1 MNGNIYFLVE
11 PLGGQRF
18 VNTKNKIII
27 NISIEDHTF
36 TQRVGV
42 VKHLPKFYK
51 GNVEIGDMLVVHHNT
66 FRTYYDQNGNRKES
80 FNHIKDS
87 LFYVGEEFVYMIIK
101 PNGQKYAF
109 NNNVFVEPIKSKPS
123 FFEEEQEIQHLGK
136 IYLTNDDLIE
146 QNINNGD
153 TVIYAKD
160 SEYEFYLG
168 KERLYKMTTNR
179 ILAKV

>member
-11 PLGGQRF
+11 PLNGSRF
-18 VNTKNKIII
+18 VSTQNDIII

-36 TQRVGV
+36 TQRIGI
-42 VKHLPKFYK
+42 VKYLPKLYK
-51 GNVEIGDMLVVHHNT
+51 GNVEVGDMLVVHHNV
-66 FRTYYDQNGNRKES
+66 FRTYYDQSGNKKES

-87 LFYVGEEFVYMIIK
+87 LFYVDEEFVYMVIK
-101 PNGQKYAF
+101 PNGDKYSF
-109 NNNVFVEPIKSKPS
+109 KNNVFVEPIKSKPS

-136 IYLTNDDLIE
+136 VYLTNNDLTE

-179 ILAKV
+179 ILAKI